1 MKNKDVNYFKLQ
13 AKNLYRDYQTK
24 QPYIDD
30 VDGQTYYQ
38 YSPKYFDID
47 QLFVDYDWDEENFS
61 LMKAQHLIA
70 NMVGFNK
77 WADLLKA
84 QPEELEL
91 AHLLLDNQEK
101 IHLEDWNMY
110 MARIEYDNQ
119 VVLDPASKLEIFKKV
134 FLEEDGHHSPFPPY
148 KLSQK

>member
-47 QLFVDYDWDEENFS
+47 QLFD
-61 LMKAQHLIA
+61 Q
-70 NMVGFNK
+70 
-77 WADLLKA
+77 
-84 QPEELEL
+84 
-91 AHLLLDNQEK
+91 
-101 IHLEDWNMY
+101 
-110 MARIEYDNQ
+110 
-119 VVLDPASKLEIFKKV
+119 
-134 FLEEDGHHSPFPPY
+134 
-148 KLSQK
+148 